1 MELSRAVKM
10 GVRRTLAAFCH
21 VVRCYEMRLRGRA
34 AILAYHRVL
43 PGLEVDRAL
52 VQPGMYVESRV
63 FELQMRFLRAAFE
76 VVSLG
81 RLFELWSG
89 GGLDPLRRYCV
100 VTFDDGWRDN
110 YLYAFPIL
118 RRLHLPATIFLATD
132 RVGTAGGFW
141 PDSLAYL
148 LKRGGVE
155 MLRLALNGRRHDRDR
170 RLPTSGEDRV
180 DRVIR
185 EWKALPEEAIH
196 ARLDEMSHDS
206 GVALPR
212 ERVLMS
218 WDEVGEMSRAGITF
232 GSHSR
237 THRILTQLRAAERE
251 DEITGS
257 LSTLRAC
264 DANHVP
270 VFCYPNGDHDG
281 EVRRRVEA
289 AGYIGAVTTDAG
301 WAERIPRDRFA
312 LPRIGLHDDISSTL
326 PLFTFRLAGLDRRPS
341 RRG

>member
-1 MELSRAVKM
+1 VELSRTVKM

-21 VVRCYEMRLRGRA
+21 AVRCYDFRLRGRA

-43 PGLEVDRAL
+43 PGSEVDRVL

-118 RRLHLPATIFLATD
+118 QGLRLPATIFLPTD
-132 RVGTAGGFW
+132 RIGTAGGFW
-141 PDSLAYL
+141 PDGLAYL

-155 MLRLALNGRRHDRDR
+155 MLRLALNGSGDREP
-170 RLPTSGEDRV
+170 RLPTSGEGRV

-185 EWKALPEEAIH
+185 KWKALPEEAIN
-196 ARLDEMSHDS
+196 ARLDEMSRDS
-206 GVALPR
+206 GIALPR

-237 THRILTQLRAAERE
+237 THRILTHLRSAERE
-251 DEITGS
+251 DEIAGS
-257 LSTLRAC
+257 LSTLRAR

-270 VFCYPNGDHDG
+270 VFCYPNGNHDG
-281 EVRRRVEA
+281 EVRRSVEA

-301 WAERIPRDRFA
+301 WVTGIPRDRFA
-312 LPRIGLHDDISSTL
+312 LPRIGLHHDISSTL

>member
-1 MELSRAVKM
+1 M

-21 VVRCYEMRLRGRA
+21 AVRLYEMRLRGRA
-34 AILAYHRVL
+34 VILAYHRVL
-43 PGLEVDRAL
+43 PGPEVDRAL
-52 VQPGMYVESRV
+52 VQPGMYVERRV

-81 RLFELWSG
+81 RLFELWNQ

-110 YLYAFPIL
+110 YLYAFPVL
-118 RRLHLPATIFLATD
+118 RRLRLPATIFLATD
-132 RVGTAGGFW
+132 RVGTPGGFW

-148 LKRGGVE
+148 LKQGGVE
-155 MLRLALNGRRHDRDR
+155 MLRLALDGSRDDRDQ
-170 RLPTSGEDRV
+170 RLPTSQDDRV

-185 EWKALPEEAIH
+185 KWKALPEEAIH
-196 ARLDEMSHDS
+196 ARLDEMSRHS
-206 GVALPR
+206 GIALPR
-212 ERVLMS
+212 ERILVS

-237 THRILTQLRAAERE
+237 THRILTRLRAAERE
-251 DEITGS
+251 DEISGS
-257 LSTLRAC
+257 LSILRAC

-270 VFCYPNGDHDG
+270 VFCYPNGDHDD
-281 EVRRRVEA
+281 ETRRSVEA

-301 WAERIPRDRFA
+301 WVEGIPRDRFA

-326 PLFTFRLAGLDRRPS
+326 PLFTFRVAGLDRRS
-341 RRG
+341 NRRG